1 MMWTNFKNEFYNIF
15 QRDDN
20 NALER
25 IRSARIVKLRDLR
38 ISLDIVEDK
47 VGLINGW
54 QSVQKSAMNSLD
66 CYKV

>member
-1 MMWTNFKNEFYNIF
+1 MWMNFKNEFYNIF
-15 QRDDN
+15 KRDDN

-54 QSVQKSAMNSLD
+54 QSV
-66 CYKV
+66 